1 MSTRLHNRS
10 VDAGAVSPF
19 APATRAIV
27 IVIDG
32 ADPAILSRTTMP
44 NLAALRQNGVTYADA
59 WAGQFETTA
68 AASAARY
75 RHRLVSP
82 K

>member
-1 MSTRLHNRS
+1 MAVFLLLSGLGAALVSTRLHNRS

-32 ADPAILSRTTMP
+32 ADPAILNRTPCRISRPCDRM
-44 NLAALRQNGVTYADA
+44 A
-59 WAGQFETTA
+59 
-68 AASAARY
+68 
-75 RHRLVSP
+75 
-82 K
+82 